1 MTSNKFDPENLYLS
15 EPRLKMRIIERMAAR
30 LIIYCSY
37 TLLIATVVTFLLSDI
52 KSFFWLGVLGSLF
65 LIDRLLHFG
74 QAEWSLFNLKVQPEQ
89 KINIAPYLTP
99 ASFGVLERALE
110 KALVTNND
118 FFLYLIKF
126 LIDNHDIQEGLLRMD
141 VPVKEFEQKI
151 DDLLKESKKNPPP
164 SPVTH
169 PNGRYGASQPKDSR
183 QDLIDKIE
191 ILLKTAFQLSI
202 NNQEKYIEPR
212 SLFSSLSLID
222 DEKVNRIFN
231 LFSIAPNDLENA
243 LIFGRFQKKFKWLKR
258 LPSALG
264 GFASRPYKIRHRFMN
279 RAWTARPTP
288 TLDKYSVD
296 FTDLAREQ
304 KAGFLIGHEVE
315 YDRMVDILSRQT
327 KANVLLVGEP
337 GSGKETLV
345 AHLAFEIIKDKV
357 PNPLFD
363 KRLVALQVGNLISGA
378 SAEEVSARV
387 NQIIQEIIR
396 ADNIILYV
404 PDIHNLSKT
413 SGLQYLSAADILIPV
428 IVSDAF
434 PVVGATY
441 PKEFK
446 QIIESQSDFANA
458 FEIIRV
464 DEISEDEAVKLL
476 TYDSIIL
483 ENQYKTIISFG
494 AIKQAVL
501 LAHKYFRNKLLPSS
515 AEDLLKES
523 LADATQKGDK
533 VLQVDD
539 IIAIAERKTDIPI
552 HRAGEKEAEK
562 LLGLEKIIHQ
572 RLINQEEAVKAVS
585 RAFRE
590 YRSGLS
596 RKGGPIA
603 VFLFVGPTGVGK
615 TELSK
620 ILTKIQFG
628 SENMMLRFDMSEYQD
643 KQSIFRFIGSPDGK
657 IAGNLTEAV
666 IQKPYCLILLDEF
679 EKAHPDILNLFLQ
692 VFDEGRLTD
701 NLGRTV
707 DFTNTVIIT
716 TSNAHSDFIKTHI
729 EAHTP
734 FETITEELKKKL
746 TDYFKPELLN
756 RFSDVIVFKTL
767 SPENIEAITKLQL
780 QDLSET
786 CSETQGI
793 NLVFD
798 EAVVKKIAELGYDP
812 AFGARPLRG
821 VISEKIRSVLAE
833 KILKE
838 EIIKGASVKVILE
851 NNEIKFI

>member
-1 MTSNKFDPENLYLS
+1 MLEPENFYLS

-30 LIIYCSY
+30 LIIYCGY
-37 TLLIATVVTFLLSDI
+37 TLLIAIVGTFLLSDI

-74 QAEWSLFNLKVQPEQ
+74 QAERSLLNLRARPEQ
-89 KINIAPYLTP
+89 KINIANYLTP
-99 ASFGVLERALE
+99 ASLGVLERALE
-110 KALVTNND
+110 KALITNND

-126 LIDNHDIQEGLLRMD
+126 LIDNRDIREGLLRMD

-151 DDLLKESKKNPPP
+151 DDLVKEIQKNPPL
-164 SPVTH
+164 
-169 PNGRYGASQPKDSR
+169 KDSR
-183 QDLIDKIE
+183 QDLINKIE
-191 ILLKTAFQLSI
+191 ILLKIALQLSI

-212 SLFSSLSLID
+212 SLFSGLSLIG

-243 LIFGRFQKKFKWLKR
+243 LIFGRFRKKFRWFRR
-258 LPSALG
+258 LPPSLG
-264 GFASRPYKIRHRFMN
+264 GFAQRPYKIRHRFMN

-327 KANVLLVGEP
+327 KVNVMLVGEP

-357 PNPLFD
+357 PNSLFD
-363 KRLVALQVGNLISGA
+363 KRLVALSVGNLISGA
-378 SAEEVSARV
+378 SSEEVSARV
-387 NQIIQEIIR
+387 NKIIEEVIL
-396 ADNIILYV
+396 AGNIILHI

-413 SGLQYLSAADILIPV
+413 SGPQYLSAADILIPV

-446 QIIESQSDFANA
+446 QIIESQIDFANA
-458 FEIIRV
+458 FEVIRV
-464 DEISEDEAVKLL
+464 NEISEDEAVKLL

-483 ENQYKTIISFG
+483 ENQYKIIICFG
-494 AIKQAVL
+494 AIKQAVI
-501 LAHKYFRNKLLPSS
+501 LAHKYFRHKLLPSS
-515 AEDLLKES
+515 AEDLLKET

-533 VLQVDD
+533 VLQADD
-539 IIAIAERKTDIPI
+539 LIVIAERKINIPI

-643 KQSIFRFIGSPDGK
+643 KQSIFRFIGSPDGR

-707 DFTNTVIIT
+707 DFTNAVIIA

-729 EAHTP
+729 EAYTP
-734 FETITEELKKKL
+734 FETITEQLKKKL

-756 RFSDVIVFKTL
+756 RFSDIIVFKPL

-798 EAVVKKIAELGYDP
+798 ESVVKKIAELGYDP

-838 EIIKGASVKVILE
+838 ETVKGGTVKVVLE
-851 NNEIKFI
+851 NEEIKFV

>member
-1 MTSNKFDPENLYLS
+1 
-15 EPRLKMRIIERMAAR
+15 MAAR
-30 LIIYCSY
+30 LIIYCGY
-37 TLLIATVVTFLLSDI
+37 TLLIAVVGTFLLSDI
-52 KSFFWLGVLGSLF
+52 KSFFWLGVLGLLF

-74 QAEWSLFNLKVQPEQ
+74 QGERSLLNLKVRPEQ
-89 KINIAPYLTP
+89 KINIANYLTP
-99 ASFGVLERALE
+99 ASLGVLERALE
-110 KALVTNND
+110 KALITNND
-118 FFLYLIKF
+118 FFLYLIEF
-126 LIDNHDIQEGLLRMD
+126 LIDNRDIQEGLLRMD

-151 DDLLKESKKNPPP
+151 DDLIKETQKNPPL
-164 SPVTH
+164 
-169 PNGRYGASQPKDSR
+169 KDSR
-183 QDLIDKIE
+183 QDLINKIE
-191 ILLKTAFQLSI
+191 ILLKIASRLSI

-212 SLFSSLSLID
+212 SLFSGLSLVG

-243 LIFGRFQKKFKWLKR
+243 LIFGRFRKKFKWLKH
-258 LPSALG
+258 LPTALG

-288 TLDKYSVD
+288 TLDKHSVD

-327 KANVLLVGEP
+327 KANVMLVGEP

-345 AHLAFEIIKDKV
+345 AHLAFELIKDKV
-357 PNPLFD
+357 PNSLFD
-363 KRLVALQVGNLISGA
+363 KRLVALQVGNLVSGA

-387 NQIIQEIIR
+387 NKIIEEVIL
-396 ADNIILYV
+396 AGNIVLYV

-413 SGLQYLSAADILIPV
+413 SGPQYLSAADILIPV

-446 QIIESQSDFANA
+446 QLIEAQSDFANA
-458 FEIIRV
+458 FEVIRV
-464 DEISEDEAVKLL
+464 NEISEDEAVKLL

-483 ENQYKTIISFG
+483 ENQYKIIICFG
-494 AIKQAVL
+494 AIKQAVI
-501 LAHKYFRNKLLPSS
+501 LAHKYFRHKLLPSS
-515 AEDLLKES
+515 AEDLLKEA

-533 VLQVDD
+533 VLQAND

-552 HRAGEKEAEK
+552 HRAGEKEAKK
-562 LLGLEKIIHQ
+562 LLDLEKIIHQ

-657 IAGNLTEAV
+657 IAGSLTEAV

-707 DFTNTVIIT
+707 DFTNAVIIA

-734 FETITEELKKKL
+734 FETITEQLKKKL

-756 RFSDVIVFKTL
+756 RFSNIIVFKPL

-798 EAVVKKIAELGYDP
+798 EAVVKKIGELGYDP

-838 EIIKGASVKVILE
+838 EIVKGGTAKVILE
-851 NNEIKFI
+851 DQEIKFIPHL

>member
-1 MTSNKFDPENLYLS
+1 MTNPTTNLYFS
-15 EPRLKMRIIERMAAR
+15 EPRLKMSFIERLAAR

-37 TLLIATVVTFLLSDI
+37 TLLIAAVATFLLSDI
-52 KSFFWLGVLGSLF
+52 DWLFWLGILGLLF
-65 LIDRLLHFG
+65 LVHRLFHFG
-74 QAEWSLFNLKVQPEQ
+74 RAEKSLIDLKFRSNQ
-89 KINIAPYLTP
+89 KINISHYLTP
-99 ASFGVLERALE
+99 ASLAVLEHTYE
-110 KALVTNND
+110 KVLISDND

-126 LIDNHDIQEGLLRMD
+126 LSENRDIQEGLVRMD
-141 VPVKEFEQKI
+141 VPLKEFEQKI
-151 DDLLKESKKNPPP
+151 DELVKETKKDSLKN
-164 SPVTH
+164 
-169 PNGRYGASQPKDSR
+169 SR

-191 ILLKTAFQLSI
+191 DLLKKAFQISLVS
-202 NNQEKYIEPR
+202 QERFIEPR
-212 SLFSSLSLID
+212 NLFSALSFVGS
-222 DEKVNRIFN
+222 EKVNRLFN
-231 LFSIAPNDLENA
+231 LFSIAESDLENA
-243 LIFGRFQKKFKWLKR
+243 LIFGRFRKKFRWFTR
-258 LPSALG
+258 LPHSLG
-264 GFASRPYKIRHRFMN
+264 GFAQRPYKIRHRFMN

-304 KAGFLIGHEVE
+304 KAGFLIGHEIE

-327 KANVLLVGEP
+327 KANALLVGEP

-357 PNPLFD
+357 PNFLFD
-363 KRLVALQVGNLISGA
+363 KRLVALSVGNLISGA
-378 SAEEVSARV
+378 SSEEVSARV
-387 NQIIQEIIR
+387 NKIIEEVIL
-396 ADNIILYV
+396 ANNIILYV

-446 QIIESQSDFANA
+446 QLIESQSDFANA

-464 DEISEDEAVKLL
+464 NEITEDEAVKLL

-483 ENQYKTIISFG
+483 ENQYKIIISFG
-494 AIKQAVL
+494 AIKQAVI
-501 LAHKYFRNKLLPSS
+501 LAHKYFRHKLLPSS

-533 VLQVDD
+533 VLSADD
-539 IIAIAERKTDIPI
+539 IVAIAERKTNIPI
-552 HRAGEKEAEK
+552 HRAGKEEAEK
-562 LLGLEKIIHQ
+562 LLNLEKIIHQ

-585 RAFRE
+585 RALRE

-643 KQSIFRFIGSPDGK
+643 KQSIFRFIGSPDGR
-657 IAGNLTEAV
+657 IAGSLTEAV

-679 EKAHPDILNLFLQ
+679 EKAHSDILNLFLQ

-707 DFTNTVIIT
+707 DFTNTIIIA
-716 TSNAHSDFIKTHI
+716 TSNAHSDFIKSHI

-756 RFSDVIVFKTL
+756 RFSDIIVFKPL

-780 QDLSET
+780 QDLAETVSEV
-786 CSETQGI
+786 QGI
-793 NLVFD
+793 NLIFEEPVI
-798 EAVVKKIAELGYDP
+798 KKIAELGYDP

-821 VISEKIRSVLAE
+821 VISEKIRSPLAE
-833 KILKE
+833 KILRG
-838 EIIKGASVKVILE
+838 EIIKGGTIKVILE
-851 NNEIKFI
+851 GEEFKFS